1 MKKDDISVIAVSASH
16 GIMHAYLVLLPAL
29 IPLLKGELGN
39 LETIGLLSTVVTFF
53 YGWGSL
59 PVGFISDR
67 VSKKTLITASM
78 LLCGLSAIVISV
90 SYDIIFTGFGFVMLG
105 IGASLYHPCGYAHM
119 ALLSEELRG
128 RYMGIQGLG
137 GDLGMAISFLTTTI
151 LGEALGWRNAFIAW
165 GVLGIV
171 MAFIDRLIII
181 DAGEPVESHTYRLG
195 FVATIKK
202 MFATDQLRNL
212 ILVFVIVIISGALWS
227 GVSTYIL
234 KYINDEKNVGL
245 LIAGGLS
252 TLKYTVGAFAQ
263 LIGGELSD
271 KIGRKIMLMFGFGA
285 FALSLLALTIAPGD
299 LIVMFVL
306 VAVMGFTFFITQA
319 PMNALLGDI
328 SHKDTVGVTYGVNF
342 AIKYGIGSFA
352 PAVAGFLATAYGM
365 DYVFYF
371 FAVLSA
377 LGFGVSILISEK

>member
-1 MKKDDISVIAVSASH
+1 MKKDDLSVIAISASH

-39 LETIGLLSTVVTFF
+39 LETIGLLATLVTFF

-59 PVGFISDR
+59 PVGLIADR
-67 VSKKTLITASM
+67 VSKKMLITMSM
-78 LLCGLSAIVISV
+78 VLCGFAAILISLSSGITLTVV
-90 SYDIIFTGFGFVMLG
+90 GFILLG
-105 IGASLYHPCGYAHM
+105 VGASLYHPSGYAHM
-119 ALLSEELRG
+119 ALLSVELRG

-137 GDLGMAISFLTTTI
+137 GDLGMAVSFLTTTI
-151 LGEALGWRNAFIAW
+151 LGETLGWRNAFLAW
-165 GVLGIV
+165 GLFGIV
-171 MAFIDRLIII
+171 MAVVNRIVII
-181 DAGEPVESHTYRLG
+181 DTGETVETSTPRLG
-195 FVATIKK
+195 FVATIRK
-202 MFATDQLRNL
+202 MFSTDQLRNL
-212 ILVFVIVIISGALWS
+212 LLVFVIVIISGALWN

-234 KYINDEKNVGL
+234 TYINNVKNVSL

-263 LIGGELSD
+263 VVGGELSD
-271 KIGRKIMLMFGFGA
+271 KVGRRIMLIFGFGA
-285 FALSLLALTIAPGD
+285 FAISLFAITLAPGN
-299 LIVMFVL
+299 LMVMLVL
-306 VAVMGFTFFITQA
+306 VAVMGFTFFITQS
-319 PMNALLGDI
+319 PMNALLGDV

-352 PAVAGFLATAYGM
+352 PVVAGFLAEAYGM

-377 LGFGVSILISEK
+377 LGLIVALLIKEK